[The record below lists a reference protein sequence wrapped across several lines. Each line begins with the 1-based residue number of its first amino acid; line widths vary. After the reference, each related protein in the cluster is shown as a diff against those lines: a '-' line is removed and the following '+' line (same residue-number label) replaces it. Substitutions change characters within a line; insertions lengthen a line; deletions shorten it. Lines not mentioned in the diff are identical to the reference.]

1 MKKIALVTGASS
13 GVGYSIAKYLLEN
26 DYLVIAGA
34 RRVDVMK
41 KKFNDYQNVYISYLD
56 LIDQSS
62 IYDFTSNILDRYQY
76 IPYIINNSGM
86 LIKKKMMM
94 LSDEEI
100 LNSFKVN
107 ALGPSIIIKELIGE
121 MQNKNYGRIINVTS
135 GAPLNCVEEF
145 SAYSSSKSALNSLT
159 VTAANEYKQHNIK
172 INLMSPGPVRSEM
185 SPNSSMDPSLCHP
198 TVKYLLNLE
207 EDGPSGKF
215 FWLGYEVPLFPNLE
229 GIDWLNG
236 EGKGCGKLKKVL

>member
-56 LIDQSS
+56 LSDQNS
-62 IYDFTSNILDRYQY
+62 IYDLTSNILDRYQY
-76 IPYIINNSGM
+76 IPYIINNSGV
-86 LIKKKMMM
+86 LIKKKMRL

-100 LNSFKVN
+100 LYSFKVN
-107 ALGPSIIIKELIGE
+107 ALGPSIIVKELIGE
-121 MQNKNYGRIINVTS
+121 MQNKNYGRIINLTS
-135 GAPLNCVEEF
+135 GAPLNCFEEF
-145 SAYSSSKSALNSLT
+145 SAYSASKSALNSLT
-159 VTAANEYKQHNIK
+159 VTAANEYKQYNIK

-185 SPNSSMDPSLCHP
+185 SPNSSMDPSMCHP

-207 EDGPSGKF
+207 ENGPSGKF

-236 EGKGCGKLKKVL
+236 EGCGKLKKVL